1 MRSSA
6 TIRNRLL
13 SLKVR
18 FHLSINQFD
27 MFAKYFFFSQ
37 KFDLIQIDLLINL
50 IADNSSSSDHI
61 PTFFIYSFNICSRG
75 LSIHKIDSIKHPATQ
90 NRTFVKTHKFN
101 GDIVFLSFPFPN
113 FIRSIALFRFL
124 CAFFLLKNL
133 WISGV

>member
-27 MFAKYFFFSQ
+27 MFAKYFFSQ
-37 KFDLIQIDLLINL
+37 KFDLIRIDLLINL

-61 PTFFIYSFNICSRG
+61 PTFFIYSFYICSRG

-90 NRTFVKTHKFN
+90 NRTFVKTNKFN
-101 GDIVFLSFPFPN
+101 GDIIFSFFLVSKFYSVDCTVPFFVCVFL
-113 FIRSIALFRFL
+113 
-124 CAFFLLKNL
+124 
-133 WISGV
+133 